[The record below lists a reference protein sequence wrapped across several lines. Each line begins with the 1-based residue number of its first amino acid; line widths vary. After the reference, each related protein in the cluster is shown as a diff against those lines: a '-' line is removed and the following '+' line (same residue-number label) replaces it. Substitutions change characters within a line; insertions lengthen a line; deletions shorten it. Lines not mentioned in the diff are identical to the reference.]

1 MLERINI
8 ISKWIKH
15 NNASETACLAS
26 QKESSN
32 NKQREDDEQNQLTK
46 NCAAFLRHALRR
58 HFSIIVL
65 NPTPIA
71 ELAADTAAELKPK
84 AADSIGLTN
93 LGKVSTRIKSGF
105 GMFE

>member
-1 MLERINI
+1 MIELTSSR
-8 ISKWIKH
+8 KH
-15 NNASETACLAS
+15 SGSEAACLIS
-26 QKESSN
+26 QGEL
-32 NKQREDDEQNQLTK
+32 KQQIARRRRTAK

-58 HFSIIVL
+58 HFSIIYI

-84 AADSIGLTN
+84 AGDSIGLTN
-93 LGKVSTRIKSGF
+93 LGKVPTGIKSGS